1 MQELK
6 SYWLKN
12 EEQQKILDG
21 FSENTIS
28 VFPMPYSVAP
38 NFVINDRDY
47 CVPMV
52 IEESSVVAAAASAA
66 KYWMSRGGFTAKVID
81 VIKLGQLHFNFNG
94 TPDRIALILQ
104 KHEDYFRKKLKPYTQ
119 NMEARGG
126 GILDFQLREFIE

>member
-52 IEESSVVAAAASAA
+52 IEESSVVAAAVS
-66 KYWMSRGGFTAKVID
+66 YTH
-81 VIKLGQLHFNFNG
+81 LTLPT
-94 TPDRIALILQ
+94 TP
-104 KHEDYFRKKLKPYTQ
+104 YV
-119 NMEARGG
+119 
-126 GILDFQLREFIE
+126 